1 MIAFIEWNV
10 KPQIVDLGFIELRW
24 YSLLFLSG
32 FIASYYILTK
42 VFKKEGIPIEL
53 LDKLT
58 IYMVVCTIIGARVGH
73 CLFYEPEIYLKHPLK
88 IILPF
93 EGTIGKDFHFTGY
106 QGLAS
111 HGGTL
116 GILIGIYFYAR
127 NVKKP
132 YLWVLD
138 RLAIVGA
145 VGGFFIRMGNL
156 FNSEIYGHPTT
167 MPWGFKFMRE
177 ALYGTP
183 VNQIV
188 PKHPTQIYEALCYLI
203 IFVILISIYY
213 KKYPKINQGFLIG
226 LFLILLFSARFF
238 VEFFKE
244 NQVDFEKN
252 MPINMGQ
259 ILSIPFVLSGIY
271 LVYRSYKYPQV
282 HKSTNPPGKS

>member
-24 YSLLFLSG
+24 YSLLFLLG
-32 FIASYYILTK
+32 FVASYYILTK

-73 CLFYEPEIYLKHPLK
+73 CLFYEPEIYFRHPLK

-116 GILIGIYFYAR
+116 GIIIGMYFYAR

-138 RLAIVGA
+138 RLGIVGA
-145 VGGFFIRMGNL
+145 LAGFFIRMGNL
-156 FNSEIYGHPTT
+156 FNSEIYGHPTS

-183 VNQIV
+183 VDQIV

-203 IFVILISIYY
+203 IFGILITIYY

-226 LFLILLFSARFF
+226 LFLILLFSVRFF
-238 VEFFKE
+238 IEFFKE
-244 NQVDFEKN
+244 NQVDFEKTL
-252 MPINMGQ
+252 PINMGQ
-259 ILSIPFVLSGIY
+259 ILSIPFILAGIY
-271 LVYRSYKYPQV
+271 LVYRSFKNPQV
-282 HKSTNPPGKS
+282 FKSTNPSR